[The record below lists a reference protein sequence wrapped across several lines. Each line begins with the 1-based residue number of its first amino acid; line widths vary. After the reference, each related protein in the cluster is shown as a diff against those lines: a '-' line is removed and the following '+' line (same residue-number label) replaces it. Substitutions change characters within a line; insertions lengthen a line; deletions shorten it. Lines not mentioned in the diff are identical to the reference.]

1 MSSTQ
6 VAENITQDDGLVT
19 VSVNDLIVGRKMN
32 FPIYDPHGVLL
43 LAENSEITQER
54 KRAIIQHGVPEV
66 RISQEDKKRVTM
78 NSELANLKTNSF
90 GLDADLT
97 KRIDTIIDGGLMALK
112 NDGPAV
118 KNNVVFLGR
127 KGYNQEKRQKLI
139 EQHQSNGVAL
149 GEMIGEVMYGEK
161 INGSIVSKM
170 AAHYLKEMTTDTDN
184 TLTSVID
191 QFQDDDIASRS
202 MEVSLLAMAIG
213 IEMDLD
219 ADNIRN
225 LAIAGL
231 VHDWGMMKVSLE
243 IRTSKSKLNP
253 IEMLEIKKHPIYSL
267 EMLQHV
273 SALSSVVPVV
283 AYQVH
288 ERMNGTGYPRGRRG
302 QSIHPLARI
311 LQVADAF
318 VGMTSDRPYRPA
330 MMRYSAM
337 ECLIRQARE
346 NFVDSNVVRALLKVQ
361 SLFPIGSFVQLSDG
375 SIAQVI
381 RRNQDHYTKPIVLR
395 LQDASGDFVDREAD
409 ENLIDLHAEEE
420 LQITHAL
427 PTPGS
432 NEVTF
437 SDEAYHS
444 NLNTK

>member
-1 MSSTQ
+1 MFTTASNSSWDGLVDCFSSYRLVVGLAPAFDLIRFHQFGPACQLEKQLLAPEPNESGSGSGNLMMSSTQ

-19 VSVNDLIVGRKMN
+19 VSVNDLIVGRTMN

-90 GLDADLT
+90 GFDADLT
-97 KRIDTIIDGGLMALK
+97 KRIDTIIDGGLMTLK

-118 KNNVVFLGR
+118 KNDVVYLGR
-127 KGYNQEKRQKLI
+127 KGYDQQRRQKLI
-139 EQHQSNGVAL
+139 EQHKSNGKAL
-149 GEMIGEVMYGEK
+149 GEMISEVMHGEK
-161 INGSIVSKM
+161 INGSIVSNM

-191 QFQDDDIASRS
+191 QFKDDDIASRS

-219 ADNIRN
+219 AVNARH
-225 LAIAGL
+225 LAVAGL
-231 VHDWGMMKVSLE
+231 VHDWGMMKVPVE
-243 IRTSKSKLNP
+243 TRTAKTKLNP
-253 IEMLEIKKHPIYSL
+253 LEMLEIKKHPIYSL

-273 SALSSVVPVV
+273 SALSTVIPVI

-288 ERMNGTGYPRGRRG
+288 ERINGTGYPRGRRG

-318 VGMTSDRPYRPA
+318 VGMTSVRPYRPA

-337 ECLIRQARE
+337 ECLIR
-346 NFVDSNVVRALLKVQ
+346 
-361 SLFPIGSFVQLSDG
+361 
-375 SIAQVI
+375 
-381 RRNQDHYTKPIVLR
+381 
-395 LQDASGDFVDREAD
+395 
-409 ENLIDLHAEEE
+409 
-420 LQITHAL
+420 
-427 PTPGS
+427 
-432 NEVTF
+432 
-437 SDEAYHS
+437 
-444 NLNTK
+444 